1 MATNRPMNGSTL
13 NVMAVTMDAN
23 AHTDATN
30 MNADD
35 GGIGHARTQQG
46 QDKDRSDKSFHN
58 GSLSRSA
65 HTPPS
70 PVSAWMAMSLLR

>member
-1 MATNRPMNGSTL
+1 MNRSTL

-35 GGIGHARTQQG
+35 GGIGRARTQQG
-46 QDKDRSDKSFHN
+46 QRKNRSDKCFHG
-58 GSLSRSA
+58 GSLSRNA
-65 HTPPS
+65 HAPPS
-70 PVSAWMAMSLLR
+70 PVSAWMAMSLLW